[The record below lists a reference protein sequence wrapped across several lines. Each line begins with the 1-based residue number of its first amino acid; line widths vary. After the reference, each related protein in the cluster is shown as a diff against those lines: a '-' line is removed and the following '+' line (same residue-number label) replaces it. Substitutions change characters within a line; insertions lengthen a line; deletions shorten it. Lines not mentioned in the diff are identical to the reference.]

1 MRRTRQLIS
10 ALAILS
16 TLALSNG
23 ASAGDKDPDGLIA
36 VAEAMNDHVAKKY
49 DDALKKLDEALK
61 NCAGNACEASTRA
74 QLLVSRGIVLSGKKD
89 TNGARESFELALNED
104 PKVVPDRQ
112 FMNKDLNKI
121 WSDAK
126 QNVKKGIGAGG
137 PKRPPPSKQ
146 QLDAVSAAQ
155 AQLAQK
161 NWSDCM
167 GTILGAMTEREFALG
182 KLVLAQCEDAG
193 GLLLEA
199 SSDVKLAI
207 QYAEEEVNQD
217 VKKKALDLQTRL
229 ENDTPTITVQIPKT
243 IDDPVLSV
251 DGVVIPKEKADKPI
265 PHNPGKAT
273 IEVKGKRG
281 AYPFTFKTTESFER
295 GERITVNVEQAAGQG
310 NSSVFQ
316 CIQNAR
322 TPAEVNLCIETGG
335 KGRGLTLRGGLEFF
349 NYNDSVNVNVSS
361 PTAFFSAENP
371 TAGWRVGAS
380 YTVDIVSNAS
390 PDIVAMASR
399 RFDEVR
405 NAGSIAGEIKAGP
418 ARIGLDV
425 GVSIEPDYIGRS
437 VGAAVSADLRN
448 KTLTPALAY
457 HLSFDI
463 LGKRN
468 TPKDVF
474 SRNIYTHTID
484 LGMSIVANA
493 TTIIGVA
500 GTAEILMGDTSKPYR
515 HIPMFAADVAARI
528 PRGASPDLVS
538 GVRLPVAPFEQLP
551 DFRARFAIAGR
562 AAHRFESATLR
573 AEERLYADTWGLKA
587 STTDVRVLFDVGKQV
602 RLGPH
607 ARFHIQGPVSFWQR
621 AYVATPTS
629 SGWELPQYRAGDRE
643 LGPLFSTTLGMGV
656 RLQVTDI
663 FAIGLQ
669 AEGMYTQFLDAIYVY
684 DRWGVFSA
692 TTLEFGV
699 E

>member
-49 DDALKKLDEALK
+49 DDALKKLEEALK

-104 PKVVPDRQ
+104 PKVTPDRQ

-146 QLDAVSAAQ
+146 QLDAVAAAQ

-193 GLLLEA
+193 SLLLEA
-199 SSDVKLAI
+199 GADVKLAI

-515 HIPMFAADVAARI
+515 HIPMFTADVAARI

-587 STTDVRVLFDVGKQV
+587 STTDMRVLFDVGKQV

-607 ARFHIQGPVSFWQR
+607 ARFHIQSPVSFWQR

-629 SGWELPQYRAGDRE
+629 GGWELPQYRAGDRE

-663 FAIGLQ
+663 FAIGVQ